1 MECWQGSESGSMSK
15 RSGLKAARSLKTYL
29 TFVTCVFFIN
39 PVFAESW
46 THGGASGKAMVCKP
60 DTTPPYPAV
69 VYNHGHLIDSAGLE
83 GAARK
88 GYDLR
93 ELCDAFAQEG
103 YLAFI
108 LLRQHGDG
116 KGKKYIRKIIQEARQ
131 GLAAAKARPDVDPE
145 RVALGGF
152 SRGGFLTLTAAT
164 QGVDVAAA
172 FMLAPGMTKP
182 FHKALSRIDEIKA
195 PMFAMI
201 AKDDESDFLKN
212 VSSLEN
218 AANDSG
224 KELKVHYY
232 PSGEHA
238 LFYNHTKYLPE
249 LVSFLNLHLGK

>member
-1 MECWQGSESGSMSK
+1 MECWQGSESGRVSK
-15 RSGLKAARSLKTYL
+15 RTQWKAAGSPKACLAL
-29 TFVTCVFFIN
+29 LACLFFIN
-39 PVFAESW
+39 PALAESW

-60 DTTPPYPAV
+60 DSAPPYPAV

-88 GYDLR
+88 GYDLG

-131 GLAAAKARPDVDPE
+131 GLAAAKARSDVEPE

-152 SRGGFLTLTAAT
+152 SRGGFLTLTTAT

-182 FHKALSRIDEIKA
+182 FHKALSRIDGIKA
-195 PMFAMI
+195 PMLAMI
-201 AKDDESDFLKN
+201 AKDEESDFLKN
-212 VSSLEN
+212 VSSLEG
-218 AANDSG
+218 AANGSG

-232 PSGEHA
+232 PSGGHD
-238 LFYNHTKYLPE
+238 LFYNHTKYWPE
-249 LVSFLNLHLGK
+249 LISFLNLHLDK